1 MDPTEVLVKIARE
14 ARKSWERRVV
24 VLRGYEPSQLAPFL
38 RLLSSERRVKVL
50 YAGTREDSRLEHEK
64 ALSMENVDLEAID
77 MDDSTKILGKTYDLL
92 IMDVSKQFR
101 PNDLGALVE
110 TVGGGGL
117 ILITLPE
124 DWTERLTLFQRN
136 LISPPYASGD
146 VRQTFKKRFL
156 SSLGVPGIWLMTK
169 DSVVGIKRIEKHEL
183 PSRMEL
189 DDPVE
194 SLVMS
199 EDQLR
204 VLRTIRAAA
213 SSRSRQAIVITANR
227 GRGKSAAL
235 GLAISQLLGQRL
247 VKTIGVTSASIDGVQ
262 VLFDFIKRGLESQGI
277 RYSEVRRD
285 DNVVSIMARGRV
297 VFYRSPLSMSELK
310 IRTKVVDEA
319 ATIPVHLLLRIVR
332 RSKLS
337 LSATTVHGYEGSG
350 RGFTMKFLSYL
361 ERAKDID
368 FRRLEMTTPIRY
380 PENDPVE
387 RWLYDLL
394 LLDAEPADIDEI
406 GELEYVKM
414 DPESVDEE
422 MLREFYGIYVLA
434 HYRNRPNDLATML
447 EAPHHHM
454 RALLTGGK
462 VVASAQICEEGRL
475 TRNLVENILRREE
488 SPPGHMIPSRIA
500 VHYGYKSFSKLW
512 GWRIVRIAV
521 HPRFQRKG
529 IGSRMLE
536 FIFQEAEREGVDW
549 IGASF
554 GASPDLINFW
564 MKNGFVPV
572 HLSPQRNNS
581 SGEYSLFVLKPLS
594 GRARELIHELNLEL
608 RNRIL
613 ESAHDVYF
621 DMNPEIL
628 RQLLSF
634 PKTRG
639 ELKLRQSQKIRL
651 KDYLR
656 DLSTY
661 EMASDAIRR
670 LLITYLLTSDG
681 VDPKLVRVLLAKNL
695 QGKPWSSVM
704 RLARVKNLND
714 ALAFIKDCVRQMYST
729 VSGGDDRRNANEP

>member
-1 MDPTEVLVKIARE
+1 MDLTEALMEIARE
-14 ARKSWERRVV
+14 ARESWERRVV
-24 VLRGYEPSQLAPFL
+24 VLRGYTPSELAPFL
-38 RLLSSERRVKVL
+38 RVLSSERRIRVL
-50 YAGTREDSRLEHEK
+50 YAGTKKDDRLEHEE
-64 ALSMENVDLEAID
+64 ALSMENVDLKSID
-77 MDDSTKILGKTYDLL
+77 MDDSTKILGRTYDLL
-92 IMDVSKQFR
+92 IMDVSEQFR
-101 PNDLGALVE
+101 PNDLGVLVE

-136 LISPPYASGD
+136 LISPPYTSKD
-146 VRQTFKKRFL
+146 VRQAFKRRFL
-156 SSLGVPGIWLMTK
+156 SSLGVPGIWLITR
-169 DSVVGIKRIEKHEL
+169 DSIVGTRRIEKHEL
-183 PSRMEL
+183 PSRMES

-199 EDQLR
+199 EDQLQ
-204 VLRTIRAAA
+204 VLRTVRAAA
-213 SSRSRQAIVITANR
+213 SSRSRQAVVITANR

-235 GLAISQLLGQRL
+235 GLAISQLIGRRL
-247 VKTIGVTSASIDGVQ
+247 VKTVGVTSASVEGVQ
-262 VLFDFIKRGLESQGI
+262 VLFDFIKRGLEAQGI
-277 RYSEVRRD
+277 RYNEVRRD
-285 DNVVSIMARGRV
+285 ENTVSIMARGRI

-319 ATIPVHLLLRIVR
+319 ATIPVHLLMRIVR
-332 RSKLS
+332 RSRLS
-337 LSATTVHGYEGSG
+337 LFATTVHGYEGSG

-361 ERAKDID
+361 ERARDID

-394 LLDAEPADIDEI
+394 LLDAEPADIDEV
-406 GELEYVKM
+406 GELEYVRI
-414 DPESVDEE
+414 DPESADEE

-447 EAPHHHM
+447 EAPHHRM

-475 TRNLVENILRREE
+475 TRSLVENIVRREG

-521 HPRFQRKG
+521 HPRFQGRG
-529 IGSRMLE
+529 IGSKMLE
-536 FIFQEAEREGVDW
+536 FISQEAEEKGVDW
-549 IGASF
+549 VGASF
-554 GASPDLINFW
+554 GASPELINFW
-564 MKNGFVPV
+564 MKNEFIPV
-572 HLSPQRNNS
+572 HLSPQRNSS
-581 SGEYSLFVLKPLS
+581 SGEYSLFMLKPLS
-594 GRARELIHELNLEL
+594 ERAREIIHELNSEL
-608 RNRIL
+608 KNRIL

-621 DMNPEIL
+621 DMDPEIL

-634 PKTRG
+634 PKINA
-639 ELKLRQSQKIRL
+639 ELKLRQSQRIRL
-651 KDYLR
+651 EDYLR
-656 DLSTY
+656 DLNTY

-681 VDPKLVRVLLAKNL
+681 VDPRLVRILLAKNL

-714 ALAFIKDCVRQMYST
+714 ALAVIKDCVRQIYST
-729 VSGGDDRRNANEP
+729 LSGGGTR